1 MIVVAAKS
9 NHSKAANTSPA
20 ILALHGPQLVLPQS
34 ISPNKLATAINP
46 ANQKIMVMNSAANI
60 PNLCAAAG
68 KRIGATTKYA
78 TARSVHTEVKM
89 RKLTEEGDQ
98 NQDQLLDAYASR
110 PRMIIARTPWIIR
123 IGRMKADIS
132 LAIL

>member
-1 MIVVAAKS
+1 MMVVATKS

-20 ILALHGPQLVLPQS
+20 MLALQGPQLLLPHS

-46 ANQKIMVMNSAANI
+46 ANQKIMVTNSAAKI

-98 NQDQLLDAYASR
+98 NQDQLLEA
-110 PRMIIARTPWIIR
+110 
-123 IGRMKADIS
+123 
-132 LAIL
+132 